1 VAVIETEGARIAYAR
16 AGRGPAVLLIQGVGA
31 VGGAWQPQV
40 QALADRFA
48 LIAPDNRGIG
58 ASAILDGSE
67 LSIEAM
73 AADALAVMDAEGI
86 ERFHVAGHSMGG
98 LIAQQLALRA
108 RERVASLALLCT
120 FARGRQGSR
129 IPLGL
134 LATALR
140 SRIGTRAMRRSAF
153 LELIVPRAQPRG
165 VDRAGLAA
173 RLANVL
179 GHDLAVQPPI
189 AWAQL
194 RAMGRFDVSA
204 RLAELSGIRTVVI
217 SAADDRIAPPAFGRE
232 LAAAIP
238 GARFEVIPDAGHA
251 VPVQNAAAINR
262 LLAEH
267 WIAEGDEGCC
277 VS

>member
-1 VAVIETEGARIAYAR
+1 MAVIETEGARIAYAR